1 MDEQVDARDDAA
13 APRARGPRMAKDARR
28 AQVLQIAQDLFSSEG
43 FHHVSMDDIAERAEV
58 SKPVLYRHFPSK
70 LDLYLAVVDQRG
82 AELLAAVDAA
92 VEPIMHGPVH
102 PGDGRPVVVAVV
114 QAYFTFVDA
123 AGQSSALLF
132 ESDVSHD
139 EDVRTR
145 VESASSQVA
154 DKIAVALVSSTGLSR
169 EHAVLLATALTAM
182 ARGAATHRYRTGGA
196 LGLEESVDLVARLC
210 WGGVAGL
217 ARDRAAEST
226 A

>member
-1 MDEQVDARDDAA
+1 MDDRDEVRDEAA
-13 APRARGPRMAKDARR
+13 APRTRGARMARDERR

-92 VEPIMHGPVH
+92 VEPITQGAVQ
-102 PGDGRPVVVAVV
+102 PGDGRAIVVAVV
-114 QAYFTFVDA
+114 RAYFTFVDA
-123 AGQSSALLF
+123 SGQSSALLF
-132 ESDVSHD
+132 ESDVTHD
-139 EDVRTR
+139 ADVRTR

-154 DKIAVALVSSTGLSR
+154 DKIAVALESATGLER
-169 EHAVLLATALTAM
+169 EPALLLATALIAM
-182 ARGAATHRYRTGGA
+182 AQAAATHRYRGGG
-196 LGLEESVDLVARLC
+196 GLDVEQSVELVARLC

-217 ARDRAAEST
+217 ARDHTSEVT